1 MNDQFYEL
9 TVEKN
14 HLSIIIKALS
24 NYICSQYD
32 GLDAEVVDIPKT
44 MEDIKIAADMQ
55 LVLKH
60 HLGGVQHSPKQTAET
75 TGLVWIKDV
84 DVEDIFSQHNDEN
97 LQYTNE
103 VLQQAWNNVKER
115 HKDTLQ
121 RMSNKQGGYEMNDSI
136 IFAMLWY
143 ETMLNKGYRV
153 NNTREEMSTVSK
165 RYDDWCEKFYRGTR
179 WEYDSPD
186 HTELV
191 LGMCEYISKNI

>member
-1 MNDQFYEL
+1 MQDQFYEI

-44 MEDIKIAADMQ
+44 MENIKIASDMQ

-75 TGLVWIKDV
+75 TGLVWIRDV
-84 DVEDIFSQHNDEN
+84 DVEDMFSQHNDEN

-103 VLQQAWNNVKER
+103 VLQQAWNGVKER
-115 HKDTLQ
+115 HKGTLQ
-121 RMSNKQGGYEMNDSI
+121 RMSNK
-136 IFAMLWY
+136 
-143 ETMLNKGYRV
+143 
-153 NNTREEMSTVSK
+153 
-165 RYDDWCEKFYRGTR
+165 
-179 WEYDSPD
+179 
-186 HTELV
+186 
-191 LGMCEYISKNI
+191 

>member
-1 MNDQFYEL
+1 MQDQLYEI

-32 GLDAEVVDIPKT
+32 GLDAEVVDVPKT
-44 MEDIKIAADMQ
+44 MENIKIASDMQ

-75 TGLVWIKDV
+75 TGLVWIRDV
-84 DVEDIFSQHNDEN
+84 DVEDMFSQHNDEN

-115 HKDTLQ
+115 HKGTLQ
-121 RMSNKQGGYEMNDSI
+121 RMSNK
-136 IFAMLWY
+136 
-143 ETMLNKGYRV
+143 
-153 NNTREEMSTVSK
+153 
-165 RYDDWCEKFYRGTR
+165 
-179 WEYDSPD
+179 
-186 HTELV
+186 
-191 LGMCEYISKNI
+191 

>member
-1 MNDQFYEL
+1 MSETLYEL

-44 MEDIKIAADMQ
+44 MENIKIAADMQ

-75 TGLVWIKDV
+75 TGLVWIRDV
-84 DVEDIFSQHNDEN
+84 DVEDMFSQHNDEN

-103 VLQQAWNNVKER
+103 VLQQAWNSVKER
-115 HKDTLQ
+115 HKGTLQ
-121 RMSNKQGGYEMNDSI
+121 RMSNK
-136 IFAMLWY
+136 
-143 ETMLNKGYRV
+143 
-153 NNTREEMSTVSK
+153 
-165 RYDDWCEKFYRGTR
+165 
-179 WEYDSPD
+179 
-186 HTELV
+186 
-191 LGMCEYISKNI
+191 

>member
-1 MNDQFYEL
+1 MQDQLYEL

-44 MEDIKIAADMQ
+44 MENIKIAADMQ

-60 HLGGVQHSPKQTAET
+60 HLGGVQHAPKQTAET
-75 TGLVWIKDV
+75 TGLVWIRDV
-84 DVEDIFSQHNDEN
+84 DVEDMFSQHNDEN

-115 HKDTLQ
+115 HKGTLQ
-121 RMSNKQGGYEMNDSI
+121 RMSDK
-136 IFAMLWY
+136 
-143 ETMLNKGYRV
+143 
-153 NNTREEMSTVSK
+153 
-165 RYDDWCEKFYRGTR
+165 
-179 WEYDSPD
+179 
-186 HTELV
+186 
-191 LGMCEYISKNI
+191 

>member
-1 MNDQFYEL
+1 MDDQLYEL

-32 GLDAEVVDIPKT
+32 GLDAEIVDVPKT
-44 MEDIKIAADMQ
+44 MENIKIASDMQ

-75 TGLVWIKDV
+75 TGLVWIRGV
-84 DVEDIFSQHNDEN
+84 LAEQEDVEDMFSQHNDEN

-115 HKDTLQ
+115 HKDELQ
-121 RMSNKQGGYEMNDSI
+121 SLADK
-136 IFAMLWY
+136 
-143 ETMLNKGYRV
+143 
-153 NNTREEMSTVSK
+153 
-165 RYDDWCEKFYRGTR
+165 
-179 WEYDSPD
+179 
-186 HTELV
+186 
-191 LGMCEYISKNI
+191 

>member
-1 MNDQFYEL
+1 MNDQLYEI

-24 NYICSQYD
+24 NYMCEQYE
-32 GLDAEVVDIPKT
+32 GIDAEVVDVPKT
-44 MEDIKIAADMQ
+44 MENIKIASDMQ

-75 TGLVWIKDV
+75 TGLVWIRDV
-84 DVEDIFSQHNDEN
+84 DVEDMFSQHNDEN

-121 RMSNKQGGYEMNDSI
+121 RMSDK
-136 IFAMLWY
+136 
-143 ETMLNKGYRV
+143 
-153 NNTREEMSTVSK
+153 
-165 RYDDWCEKFYRGTR
+165 
-179 WEYDSPD
+179 
-186 HTELV
+186 
-191 LGMCEYISKNI
+191 

>member
-1 MNDQFYEL
+1 MNDSLFEI

-44 MEDIKIAADMQ
+44 MENIKIASDMQ

-75 TGLVWIKDV
+75 TGLVWIRNV
-84 DVEDIFSQHNDEN
+84 DVEDMFSQHNDEN

-115 HKDTLQ
+115 HKGTLQ
-121 RMSNKQGGYEMNDSI
+121 RMSNK
-136 IFAMLWY
+136 
-143 ETMLNKGYRV
+143 
-153 NNTREEMSTVSK
+153 
-165 RYDDWCEKFYRGTR
+165 
-179 WEYDSPD
+179 
-186 HTELV
+186 
-191 LGMCEYISKNI
+191 

>member
-1 MNDQFYEL
+1 MNDSLFEL

-14 HLSIIIKALS
+14 HLNIIIKALS

-32 GLDAEVVDIPKT
+32 GLDAELVDVPKT
-44 MEDIKIAADMQ
+44 MENIKIASDMQ

-75 TGLVWIKDV
+75 TGLVWIRDV

-115 HKDTLQ
+115 HKGTLQ
-121 RMSNKQGGYEMNDSI
+121 RMSDK
-136 IFAMLWY
+136 
-143 ETMLNKGYRV
+143 
-153 NNTREEMSTVSK
+153 
-165 RYDDWCEKFYRGTR
+165 
-179 WEYDSPD
+179 
-186 HTELV
+186 
-191 LGMCEYISKNI
+191 